1 MSDNQE
7 SNLRYNLRNDRI
19 YFTWH
24 NGRTI
29 LFCREID
36 FS

>member
-7 SNLRYNLRNDRI
+7 SNLRYNLRNNRI

-24 NGRTI
+24 NRRTI
-29 LFCREID
+29 LFRGKID